1 MKEGR
6 ITVAELGPR
15 LKLVRQELGVTQRD
29 LAQALNINQA
39 IISKFENGGMVYAS
53 VLLDILCYFRGYI
66 NINYLLRPGE
76 GYNFNEERARFSND
90 LQRDIVIRSRE
101 KLYKEKI
108 QKLLEKTAKDCDD
121 ALSKFAEFC
130 CSEND

>member
-6 ITVAELGPR
+6 ITIAELGPR
-15 LKLVRQELGVTQRD
+15 LKLIRQELGITQRD

-53 VLLDILCYFRGYI
+53 VLLDILSFFRGQI
-66 NINYLLRPGE
+66 NINYLLRPGDD
-76 GYNFNEERARFSND
+76 YDLNEERARFSND
-90 LQRDIVIRSRE
+90 QQRDIVIHSRE
-101 KLYKEKI
+101 KVYKDKI
-108 QKLLEKTAKDCDD
+108 QKLLEQTAKECDD

-130 CSEND
+130 LSEKD